1 MATQEQKN
9 AVADL
14 HLFND
19 GTEVQT
25 EYSYSEDGATQAGK
39 TTYDVSHTDPYE
51 LYHARKAG
59 AVAEHIVDYVMTVGQ
74 HTTAWGYKGTPTT
87 TTPFGSLTPDDFAG
101 AHVFAIEARTSVAS
115 VIFTDKY
122 GKTLAPAPS
131 IEVSFD
137 AGTTFYTYNANTT
150 DTSGVKQY
158 DNINDL
164 AAIALAIGTTVDADV
179 TVQIKLTVPAIS

>member
-14 HLFND
+14 HLFGD

-25 EYSYSEDGATQAGK
+25 EYSYSEDGVVQAGK
-39 TTYDVSHTDPYE
+39 TTYDIIHRDPYE
-51 LYHARKAG
+51 LYYARKAG
-59 AVAEHIVDYVMTVGQ
+59 GVAEHIVDYVMTVGNEG
-74 HTTAWGYKGTPTT
+74 TSWGYKGTPTS
-87 TTPFGSLTPDDFAG
+87 TTPFGAITPDKFAG
-101 AHVFAIEARTSVAS
+101 AHVFAIQARASVAS

-122 GKTLAPAPS
+122 GATVAPASS

-137 AGTTFYTYNANTT
+137 SGSTFYIYTANNT
-150 DTSGVKQY
+150 DSSGTKQY
-158 DNINDL
+158 DNSGDL